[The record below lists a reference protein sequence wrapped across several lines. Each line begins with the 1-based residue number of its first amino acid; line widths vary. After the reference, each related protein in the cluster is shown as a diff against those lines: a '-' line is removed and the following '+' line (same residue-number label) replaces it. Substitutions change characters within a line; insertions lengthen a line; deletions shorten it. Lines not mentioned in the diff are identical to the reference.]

1 MTPQEIIREIQ
12 KLPFEQKKEV
22 ISSVS
27 EEFEQKRLTEDE
39 FEQILFAE
47 GIVGKPPNLDEYTND
62 DEDFEPIEIEG
73 EPISETIIRERR

>member
-12 KLPFEQKKEV
+12 KLPFEQKEEV
-22 ISSVS
+22 ISLVS
-27 EEFEQKRLTEDE
+27 KDFQQQKMTEDE

-47 GIVGKPPNLDEYTND
+47 GIIGKPSNLDEYTND

-73 EPISETIIRERR
+73 ESLSEMIIRERR